1 MLDGTP
7 RRGEHRHREAEAAL
21 HSGEKRWDWR
31 GGKQPRKEHDRP
43 QQPCA
48 REDKENEARDKWIR
62 SALAE
67 GGARRLQKLP
77 VRHPARAYRLAS
89 PADQKLI
96 DVLLHARI
104 VWFHLSF
111 EQRPHEK
118 DSPAGTVVLILEV
131 QIGRARLETESAVH
145 ARVDAGQRVGE
156 RRARQGAP

>member
-77 VRHPARAYRLAS
+77 VRHPARAYRLAR
-89 PADQKLI
+89 PAAQTLI
-96 DVLLHARI
+96 DVLLHARM
-104 VWFHLSF
+104 VCFPRSLAA
-111 EQRPHEK
+111 RPHETEP
-118 DSPAGTVVLILEV
+118 PAGTLY
-131 QIGRARLETESAVH
+131 
-145 ARVDAGQRVGE
+145 
-156 RRARQGAP
+156 